1 MATGMDRY
9 ELPIKIS
16 AIRGGFSVAVAISDQ
31 SVISRQIS
39 RADLVQLQEMIG
51 ELLGTPRREVPPT
64 SIFE

>member
-1 MATGMDRY
+1 MAMGMDRY

-31 SVISRQIS
+31 SVVSRQMS
-39 RADLVQLQEMIG
+39 RADLVQLQTMIDQ
-51 ELLGTPRREVPPT
+51 LLGQQRDETPT